1 MGWSFCSAFAGNAC
15 VAVMRIMPT
24 DLKDVLIIDMEKHGD
39 DRGWFARAFC
49 EEEFS
54 KLGISF
60 HVTQTNISFNQEQG
74 TVRGLHYQA
83 HPKWEPKIVRC
94 TRGRIFDVAVD
105 LRPQSASFCKWVGV
119 ELSPEN
125 GRALYL
131 PPGMAHGF
139 QTLTENCEL
148 YYLMGEVY
156 DPSLVRGVRW
166 DDPVFAIK
174 WPLKPTIISD
184 RDKSFPDFKAKT

>member
-1 MGWSFCSAFAGNAC
+1 
-15 VAVMRIMPT
+15 MRISPT
-24 DLKDVLIIDMEKHGD
+24 DLKDVLIIDLEKHGD

-54 KLGISF
+54 KAGIF
-60 HVTQTNISFNQEQG
+60 LHIAQTNISFNQEQG
-74 TVRGLHYQA
+74 TVRGLHYQSD
-83 HPKWEPKIVRC
+83 PKWEPKIVRC

-119 ELSPEN
+119 ELSAEN

-156 DPSLVRGVRW
+156 VPSMARGVRW
-166 DDPVFAIK
+166 DDPTFAIK
-174 WPLKPTIISD
+174 WPLKPTVISD
-184 RDKSFPDFKAKT
+184 RDKSFSDFAAKP

>member
-1 MGWSFCSAFAGNAC
+1 
-15 VAVMRIMPT
+15 MRIFPS
-24 DLKDVLIIDMEKHGD
+24 DLKDVLIIDLEKHGD

-54 KLGISF
+54 KAGISF
-60 HVTQTNISFNQEQG
+60 HITQTNISFNQEQG

-94 TRGRIFDVAVD
+94 TRGQIFDVAVD
-105 LRPQSASFCKWVGV
+105 LRPQSASFCKWIGI
-119 ELSPEN
+119 ELSAEN

-131 PPGMAHGF
+131 PPGIAHGF
-139 QTLTENCEL
+139 QTLTDRCEL

-156 DPSLVRGVRW
+156 DPSLARGVRW
-166 DDPVFAIK
+166 DDPAFAIE
-174 WPLKPTIISD
+174 WPLKPTVVSE
-184 RDKSFPDFKAKT
+184 RDKSFANFK

>member
-1 MGWSFCSAFAGNAC
+1 
-15 VAVMRIMPT
+15 MRISPT
-24 DLKDVLIIDMEKHGD
+24 DLKDVLIIDLEKHGD

-54 KLGISF
+54 KVGISL
-60 HVTQTNISFNQEQG
+60 HIVQTNISFNQDRG
-74 TVRGLHYQA
+74 TVRGLHYQSD
-83 HPKWEPKIVRC
+83 PKWEPKIVRC

-105 LRPQSASFCKWVGV
+105 LRPHSVSFCKWVGI
-119 ELSPEN
+119 ELSAEN

-148 YYLMGEVY
+148 YYLMGEIY
-156 DPSLVRGVRW
+156 DSSMARGVRW
-166 DDPVFAIK
+166 DDPAFAIK
-174 WPLKPTIISD
+174 WPLKPTVISD
-184 RDKSFPDFKAKT
+184 RDRSFADFKAK